1 MIVEIKRTGGC
12 ICHFDDSAYAGKSEK
27 DYEKITDDAS
37 ALIKEFLRKKREKT
51 A

>member
-1 MIVEIKRTGGC
+1 MIVEVKKAGECTY
-12 ICHFDDSAYAGKSEK
+12 HFDDSAYAGKTEK

-37 ALIKEFLRKKREKT
+37 ALINEFLRKKREKT